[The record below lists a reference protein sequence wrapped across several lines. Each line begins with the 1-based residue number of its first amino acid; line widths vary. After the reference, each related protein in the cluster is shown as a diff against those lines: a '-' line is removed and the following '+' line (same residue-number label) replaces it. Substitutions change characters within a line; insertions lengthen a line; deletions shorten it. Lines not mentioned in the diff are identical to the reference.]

1 MSYPGLSFDG
11 LDSRDIDTT
20 GSIITSGPI
29 INTSEDVAAYYVA
42 TDSSNQYR
50 ANSTTVD
57 LKSTTSTTP
66 VFNLKANNDTTA
78 NSTLNVGNIQAVSL
92 QATTTIQGNALIAST
107 TNSISTDVTNSS
119 STNPTIR
126 VTNNSSNTTVP
137 TQQSF
142 APNLPEGGNTT
153 IALGKNTSSNSN
165 TFYLKYNHES
175 VEDNRHF
182 SIQPHGSS
190 DSLDVYKPNI
200 GASATQGTAVVNGGV
215 KAETSYMGSTS
226 FAATVSTVEG
236 LTISDFPLFQINN
249 YSTGVDRVPVRIMQP
264 NLTTNNTTGIRLG
277 KAATSGNCA
286 RLMYNHNSENNTN
299 NDNRFVVEVEG
310 GGVALQVQKSNI
322 AAGAGANA
330 YTTQIV
336 GGLKAS
342 NIYSTGNS
350 FAASSTVSGNSTTG
364 SLTVSSNGGSSATGV
379 SNITN
384 THAGNC
390 HIQNFYAP
398 NVLSNTGPYMKYGKS
413 DSTNNSC
420 FYHFSH
426 LSDANANNNLGIGIV
441 GQNIALSITG
451 HNRTA
456 GPGQYDYSVEVRGG
470 LKAQN
475 TYITG
480 VASNTSLKL
489 LQNNTTTTGLTLS
502 ASSATTNYS
511 LIFPSNQGALNQFLQ
526 LSNTTTGQLQWV
538 NGTGTGGGG
547 TGVTSVAL
555 TPIGAISS
563 IFTGSSAQTGP
574 NVTLNLG
581 VASTPTGSG
590 TQLVLSDAPTFT
602 GTTVFSG
609 PITGSTGSVFG
620 TSGTIPT
627 NAILRL
633 EGDTDNNSVA
643 REILDVQDYNDTG
656 NSVPIQA
663 LCSNLALGQYAAFRI
678 GRANQSYNSAR
689 LNFNYVADQ
698 SNLNYIS
705 LTLAN
710 QNESIEIYEPNTVST
725 NNGGTLVVNGGL
737 FAQNTNTTNLV
748 VQNGANTFGSIIT
761 LVSSTTSPILKIEG
775 DTNNSTARNIC
786 QIIDH
791 NSLGD
796 SVPLSVLTPNLDPGE
811 TSAIRLGRADSFMNS
826 VRFIFNYI
834 GLNSTSN
841 NLSIIFPGQ
850 SESIKISK
858 PDINSA
864 VDTGTL
870 VVNGGL
876 YAENATIGTTSTN
889 VASNPT
895 VLIQGTSGAT
905 DQSPLRVTNAGT
917 ASNGSITAL
926 APNLATDSSTFITF
940 GKTLTGG
947 NAGQIAFTNRAN
959 TVDNEIALTMY
970 NTSPSV
976 LIKKDGLGDTLK
988 VNGGIVADNITLNGF
1003 SLSPSG
1009 GQLNNIDL
1017 RFASSQNEGGTPV
1030 PGLPGTNFL
1039 NGPVPT
1045 WTISYP
1051 AIPYYD
1057 NAAASPVSNRYYS
1070 WQKIG
1075 KHYTFSLNLYVY
1087 IAYTSDQIHCL
1098 YLHMNS
1104 HNPPQPAG
1112 YGSAIVT
1119 GVSRNRAAYNTTT
1132 GVRHMESLSSSA
1144 DFGFGTYI
1152 PCV

>member
-11 LDSRDIDTT
+11 LDSRNIDTT

-29 INTSEDVAAYYVA
+29 VNTSQDIAAFYVA

-57 LKSTTSTTP
+57 LKSTTSSTP

-78 NSTLNVGNIQAVSL
+78 NSTLNVGNVQAVSL

-142 APNLPEGGNTT
+142 APNLSEGGNTT

-182 SIQPHGSS
+182 SIQAHGSS
-190 DSLDVYKPNI
+190 DSIDVYKPNI
-200 GASATQGTAVVNGGV
+200 GASATTATVAVNGGLRSV
-215 KAETSYMGSTS
+215 TSYMGSTS
-226 FAATVSTVEG
+226 YSAPVQIIEG
-236 LTISDFPLFQINN
+236 FTHTTDYSLWNLVN
-249 YSTGVDRVPVRIMQP
+249 YSSGANRFPFRIIQP
-264 NLTTNNTTGIRLG
+264 NLPTGNQMNIRFG
-277 KAATSGNCA
+277 KNDTSGNNSK
-286 RLMYNHNSENNTN
+286 LVYLHNSENNASN
-299 NDNRFVVEVEG
+299 NNQFCIEIDG
-310 GGVALQVQKSNI
+310 GGNYAAQFQKNGI
-322 AAGAGANA
+322 AAGAGSNA
-330 YTTQIV
+330 FTAQV
-336 GGLKAS
+336 NGGLKATS
-342 NIYSTGNS
+342 FYNS
-350 FAASSTVSGNSTTG
+350 GSTTVVG
-364 SLTVSSNGGSSATGV
+364 NTTTSSLTVSGNGGSSATGV

-426 LSDANANNNLGIGIV
+426 LSDANANNNLSIGIV
-441 GQNIALSITG
+441 GQNVALSITG

-456 GPGQYDYSVEVRGG
+456 GPGTYDYSVEVRGG

-526 LSNTTTGQLQWV
+526 LSNTSTGQLQWV

-574 NVTLNLG
+574 DVTLNIG

-590 TQLVLSDAPTFT
+590 TQLVLSNAPTFT

-656 NSVPIQA
+656 NCVPIQA
-663 LCSNLALGQYAAFRI
+663 LCSNLALGQYAAFRF
-678 GRANQSYNSAR
+678 GRANQSFNSAR

-705 LTLAN
+705 LSLSN
-710 QNESIEIYEPNTVST
+710 QNESIQIYEPNTAST
-725 NNGGTLVVNGGL
+725 NNTGTLVVNGGL
-737 FAQNTNTTNLV
+737 FAQDVFIENLV
-748 VQNGANTFGSIIT
+748 VQNGDNTFGSQ
-761 LVSSTTSPILKIEG
+761 TTIVTAEPVLKIQG
-775 DTNNSTARNIC
+775 DTNNSVSRQIC
-786 QIIDH
+786 QIIDY
-791 NSLGD
+791 NTLGN

-811 TSAIRLGRADSFMNS
+811 YTAIRLGKNTGSINSARMN
-826 VRFIFNYI
+826 FNYVDN
-834 GLNSTSN
+834 NSTAN
-841 NLSIIFPGQ
+841 NISLTLSTQ
-850 SESIKISK
+850 TESIKISK
-858 PDINSA
+858 EFESRSHEDEVRYN
-864 VDTGTL
+864 D
-870 VVNGGL
+870 
-876 YAENATIGTTSTN
+876 AT
-889 VASNPT
+889 
-895 VLIQGTSGAT
+895 Q
-905 DQSPLRVTNAGT
+905 
-917 ASNGSITAL
+917 
-926 APNLATDSSTFITF
+926 
-940 GKTLTGG
+940 
-947 NAGQIAFTNRAN
+947 
-959 TVDNEIALTMY
+959 ALT
-970 NTSPSV
+970 NWKRTAQE
-976 LIKKDGLGDTLK
+976 LGQQVRASGRHTPMLK
-988 VNGGIVADNITLNGF
+988 PCFLT
-1003 SLSPSG
+1003 PRSG
-1009 GQLNNIDL
+1009 C
-1017 RFASSQNEGGTPV
+1017 RSSRP
-1030 PGLPGTNFL
+1030 
-1039 NGPVPT
+1039 
-1045 WTISYP
+1045 
-1051 AIPYYD
+1051 
-1057 NAAASPVSNRYYS
+1057 
-1070 WQKIG
+1070 
-1075 KHYTFSLNLYVY
+1075 
-1087 IAYTSDQIHCL
+1087 
-1098 YLHMNS
+1098 
-1104 HNPPQPAG
+1104 
-1112 YGSAIVT
+1112 
-1119 GVSRNRAAYNTTT
+1119 
-1132 GVRHMESLSSSA
+1132 
-1144 DFGFGTYI
+1144 
-1152 PCV
+1152 

>member
-1 MSYPGLSFDG
+1 MSYVGLSFDG
-11 LDSRDIDTT
+11 LDSRTVDTT
-20 GSIITSGPI
+20 GEIITTGS
-29 INTSEDVAAYYVA
+29 NVAAHFIANDQALQYRS
-42 TDSSNQYR
+42 TSSNIDFQ
-50 ANSTTVD
+50 STV
-57 LKSTTSTTP
+57 STTP
-66 VFNLKANNDTTA
+66 QFNLKNINGSVL
-78 NSTLNVGNIQAVSL
+78 NSTLNTGILSSSETNI
-92 QATTTIQGNALIAST
+92 T
-107 TNSISTDVTNSS
+107 TNLGNVPSLLTVTGFSDPSNSLVRVTRNSS
-119 STNPTIR
+119 SDGTAADLTNTSASNSTLVIR
-126 VTNNSSNTTVP
+126 NNSSNTIVP
-137 TQQSF
+137 TQQAF

-153 IALGKNTSSNSN
+153 LALGKNTSSNSN

-182 SIQPHGSS
+182 SIQPHGST
-190 DSLDVYKPNI
+190 DSIDIYKPNI
-200 GASATQGTAVVNGGV
+200 GASATTATVAVNGGLRSV
-215 KAETSYMGSTS
+215 TSYMGSTS
-226 FAATVSTVEG
+226 YAAPVQIIEG
-236 LTISDFPLFQINN
+236 FTHTTDYSLWNLVN
-249 YSTGVDRVPVRIMQP
+249 YSSGANRFPFRIIQP
-264 NLTTNNTTGIRLG
+264 NLPTGNQMNIRFG
-277 KAATSGNCA
+277 KNDTSGNNA
-286 RLMYNHNSENNTN
+286 KLVYLHNSENNASN
-299 NDNRFVVEVEG
+299 NNQFCIEIDG
-310 GGVALQVQKSNI
+310 GGNYAAQFQKNGI
-322 AAGAGANA
+322 AAGAGSNA
-330 YTTQIV
+330 FTAQV
-336 GGLKAS
+336 NGGLKATS
-342 NIYSTGNS
+342 FYNSGSTTVVGN
-350 FAASSTVSGNSTTG
+350 TTTG

-426 LSDANANNNLGIGIV
+426 LSDANANNNLSIGIV
-441 GQNIALSITG
+441 GQNVALSITG
-451 HNRTA
+451 HNRTP

-502 ASSATTNYS
+502 ASSATANYS
-511 LIFPSNQGALNQFLQ
+511 LIFPSNQVALNQFLQ

-563 IFTGSSAQTGP
+563 IFTGSAAQTGP

-590 TQLVLSDAPTFT
+590 TQLVLSQAPTFT

-609 PITGSTGSVFG
+609 PITGSGGSVFG

-633 EGDTDNNSVA
+633 EGDTDNSSTL

-656 NSVPIQA
+656 NCTPIQA

-710 QNESIEIYEPNTVST
+710 QNESIQIYEPNTVST

-737 FAQNTNTTNLV
+737 FAQNINTTNLV
-748 VQNGANTFGSIIT
+748 VQNGANTVGSNIT
-761 LVSSTTSPILKIEG
+761 LVTSTTFPIQKIEG
-775 DTNNSTARNIC
+775 DTNNSTTRNIC

-791 NSLGD
+791 NGLGD

-811 TSAIRLGRADSFMNS
+811 TSAIRFGKANTTMNNA
-826 VRFIFNYI
+826 RLNFNYVDN
-834 GLNSTSN
+834 NSNSN
-841 NLSIIFPGQ
+841 NVTFTLGGQ
-850 SESIKISK
+850 TESIKISK
-858 PDINSA
+858 PDIDSA
-864 VDTGTL
+864 AATGTL
-870 VVNGGL
+870 VVAGGL
-876 YAENATIGTTSTN
+876 SAKNATVGTTSTS

-917 ASNGSITAL
+917 ASNGAITAL
-926 APNLATDSSTFITF
+926 APNLATNSSTFITF
-940 GKTLTGG
+940 GKSLTEG

-959 TVDNEIALTMY
+959 TIDNEIALTMY

-988 VNGGIVADNITLNGF
+988 VNGGITSTGTITANSITLTGN
-1003 SLSPSG
+1003 SG
-1009 GQLNNIDL
+1009 TQTDL
-1017 RFASSQNEGGTPV
+1017 RFWWAYRTTDPTVTNLQYPPIPFHDTGASGT
-1030 PGLPGTNFL
+1030 
-1039 NGPVPT
+1039 
-1045 WTISYP
+1045 
-1051 AIPYYD
+1051 IP
-1057 NAAASPVSNRYYS
+1057 NRYYY
-1070 WQKIG
+1070 WQQVG
-1075 KHYTFSLNLYVY
+1075 KQYSFNLNLYAT
-1087 IAYTSDQIHCL
+1087 IQNTSNQLHLCF
-1098 YLHMNS
+1098 LHMGS
-1104 HNPPQPAG
+1104 HNPPVPACG
-1112 YGSAIVT
+1112 EYVT
-1119 GVSRNRAAYNTTT
+1119 
-1132 GVRHMESLSSSA
+1132 SLGADGGDTENYASTV
-1144 DFGFGTYI
+1144 DFGWGVYI
-1152 PCV
+1152 PCMYFY

>member
-29 INTSEDVAAYYVA
+29 VNTSQDVAAYYVA

-50 ANSTTVD
+50 ANSTTVE

-78 NSTLNVGNIQAVSL
+78 NSTLNVGNVQAVSL

-182 SIQPHGSS
+182 SIQPHGST
-190 DSLDVYKPNI
+190 DSIDIYKPNI
-200 GASATQGTAVVNGGV
+200 AASATTATVAVNGGLRSV
-215 KAETSYMGSTS
+215 TSYMGSTS
-226 FAATVSTVEG
+226 YAAPVQIIEG
-236 LTISDFPLFQINN
+236 FTHTTDYSLWNLVN
-249 YSTGVDRVPVRIMQP
+249 YSSGANRFPFRIIQP
-264 NLTTNNTTGIRLG
+264 NLPTGNQMNIRFG
-277 KAATSGNCA
+277 KNDTSGNNA
-286 RLMYNHNSENNTN
+286 KLVYLHFSENNASN
-299 NDNRFVVEVEG
+299 NNQFCIEIDG
-310 GGVALQVQKSNI
+310 GGNYAAQFQKNGI
-322 AAGAGANA
+322 AAGAGSNA
-330 YTTQIV
+330 FTAQV
-336 GGLKAS
+336 NGGLKATS
-342 NIYSTGNS
+342 FYNSGSTTVVGN
-350 FAASSTVSGNSTTG
+350 TTTG

-602 GTTVFSG
+602 GTTIFSG

-710 QNESIEIYEPNTVST
+710 QNESIQIYEPNTASS
-725 NNGGTLVVNGGL
+725 NNTGTLVVKGGL
-737 FAQNTNTTNLV
+737 FAQDVFIENLV
-748 VQNGANTFGSIIT
+748 VVNGDNTFGSQ
-761 LVSSTTSPILKIEG
+761 TTIVTAEPVLKIEG
-775 DTNNSTARNIC
+775 NTNNSISRQIC
-786 QIIDH
+786 QIIDY
-791 NSLGD
+791 NTLGN
-796 SVPLSVLTPNLDPGE
+796 SVPLSVLTPNMDPGE
-811 TSAIRLGRADSFMNS
+811 YTAIRLGKNTSNINSARMN
-826 VRFIFNYI
+826 FNYVDN
-834 GLNSTSN
+834 NSTAN
-841 NLSIIFPGQ
+841 NISLTFAAQ
-850 SESIKISK
+850 DESIKIFK
-858 PDINSA
+858 HDTDSA
-864 VDTGTL
+864 DDSGTL

-876 YAENATIGTTSTN
+876 YADNCTIGKASLN
-889 VASNPT
+889 VASKPAL
-895 VLIQGTSGAT
+895 LIQGNSAAT
-905 DQSPLRVTNAGT
+905 EQSPLRVINNGT
-917 ASNGSITAL
+917 FSSNGLFTGL
-926 APNLATDSSTFITF
+926 APNLPTNSSTFITF

-959 TVDNEIALTMY
+959 TVDNEIAITMF
-970 NTSPSV
+970 NENPSV
-976 LIKKDGLGDTLK
+976 LIKKNSLNDTLK
-988 VNGGIVADNITLNGF
+988 VNGGIVASNITLN
-1003 SLSPSG
+1003 SLPLTYSR
-1009 GQLNNIDL
+1009 GQVTNLELRYGSVANNIQETDPP
-1017 RFASSQNEGGTPV
+1017 PV
-1030 PGLPGTNFL
+1030 VSL
-1039 NGPVPT
+1039 
-1045 WTISYP
+1045 
-1051 AIPYYD
+1051 AYD
-1057 NAAASPVSNRYYS
+1057 PIFFMSNNATSPVQNRAYT
-1070 WQKIG
+1070 WQQIG
-1075 KHYTFSLNLYVY
+1075 LQYTFSLNLKVRMIETSCQLHLVY
-1087 IAYTSDQIHCL
+1087 IHTP
-1098 YLHMNS
+1098 S
-1104 HNPPQPAG
+1104 HNPPVPAACGSGYEIKLRSNDLDDPAG
-1112 YGSAIVT
+1112 W
-1119 GVSRNRAAYNTTT
+1119 
-1132 GVRHMESLSSSA
+1132 LSTA
-1144 DFGFGTYI
+1144 QPPFGLCI
-1152 PCV
+1152 PCT

>member
-1 MSYPGLSFDG
+1 MSYVGLSFDG
-11 LDSRDIDTT
+11 LDSRTVDTT
-20 GSIITSGPI
+20 GEIITTGT
-29 INTSEDVAAYYVA
+29 NVAAHFIA
-42 TDSSNQYR
+42 NDQALQYR
-50 ANSTTVD
+50 STSGNIDFQSTV
-57 LKSTTSTTP
+57 STTP
-66 VFNLKANNDTTA
+66 QFNLKNINGSVL
-78 NSTLNVGNIQAVSL
+78 NSTLNTGILSTSETNI
-92 QATTTIQGNALIAST
+92 T
-107 TNSISTDVTNSS
+107 TNLGNVPSLLTVTGFSDPSNSLV
-119 STNPTIR
+119 R
-126 VTNNSSNTTVP
+126 VTRNTSSDGKAADLTNTSASNSTLIIRNNSSNTIVP
-137 TQQSF
+137 TQQAF

-165 TFYLKYNHES
+165 TFYIKYNHES
-175 VEDNRHF
+175 LEDNRHL
-182 SIQPHGSS
+182 SIQAHGSS
-190 DSLDVYKPNI
+190 DSIDVYKPNI
-200 GASATQGTAVVNGGV
+200 GASATTATLSVNGGL
-215 KAETSYMGSTS
+215 KATVSYLGSTS
-226 FAATVSTVEG
+226 FQATVQTIEGSTHNDTYSLWNLV
-236 LTISDFPLFQINN
+236 N
-249 YSTGVDRVPVRIMQP
+249 YSGLNNQIPLRILQP
-264 NLTTNNTTGIRLG
+264 NLPTGSQTIIRYGKSATAGNNAKLVY
-277 KAATSGNCA
+277 
-286 RLMYNHNSENNTN
+286 LHNSENNASN
-299 NDNRFVVEVEG
+299 NNQFCIEIDG
-310 GGVALQVQKSNI
+310 GGNYAAQFQKNGI
-322 AAGAGANA
+322 AAGAGSNA
-330 YTTQIV
+330 FTAQV
-336 GGLKAS
+336 NGGLKATS
-342 NIYSTGNS
+342 FYNSGSTTVVGN
-350 FAASSTVSGNSTTG
+350 TTTG

-451 HNRTA
+451 HNRTP

-502 ASSATTNYS
+502 ASSATANYS

-563 IFTGSSAQTGP
+563 IFTGSAAQTGP

-590 TQLVLSDAPTFT
+590 TQLVLSQAPTFT

-633 EGDTDNNSVA
+633 EGDTDDNTST

-678 GRANQSYNSAR
+678 GRNNTQFNSAR

-710 QNESIEIYEPNTVST
+710 QNESIQIYEPNTAST

-737 FAQNTNTTNLV
+737 FAQNINTANLV
-748 VQNGANTFGSIIT
+748 VQNGANTVGSNIT
-761 LVSSTTSPILKIEG
+761 LVTSTTFPIQKIEG
-775 DTNNSTARNIC
+775 DTNNSTTRNIC

-791 NSLGD
+791 NGLGD

-811 TSAIRLGRADSFMNS
+811 TSAIRFGKANTTMNNA
-826 VRFIFNYI
+826 RLNFNYVDN
-834 GLNSTSN
+834 NSTLN
-841 NLSIIFPGQ
+841 NVTFTLGGQ
-850 SESIKISK
+850 TESIKISK
-858 PDINSA
+858 PDIDSA
-864 VDTGTL
+864 AATGTL
-870 VVNGGL
+870 VVAGGL
-876 YAENATIGTTSTN
+876 SAKNATIGTTSTSN
-889 VASNPT
+889 TSNPT

-917 ASNGSITAL
+917 ASNGAITAL
-926 APNLATDSSTFITF
+926 APNLATNSSTFITF
-940 GKTLTGG
+940 GKSLTGG

-959 TVDNEIALTMY
+959 TIDNEIALTLY

-988 VNGGIVADNITLNGF
+988 VNGGITSTGTITANSITLTGN
-1003 SLSPSG
+1003 SG
-1009 GQLNNIDL
+1009 TQTDL
-1017 RFASSQNEGGTPV
+1017 RFWWAYRNTDPTVTNLQYPPIPFHDSPASGT
-1030 PGLPGTNFL
+1030 
-1039 NGPVPT
+1039 
-1045 WTISYP
+1045 
-1051 AIPYYD
+1051 IP
-1057 NAAASPVSNRYYS
+1057 NRYYY
-1070 WQKIG
+1070 WQQVG
-1075 KHYTFSLNLYVY
+1075 KQYSFNLNLYAT
-1087 IAYTSDQIHCL
+1087 IQNTSNQLHLCF
-1098 YLHMNS
+1098 LHMAS
-1104 HNPPQPAG
+1104 HNPPVPACGG
-1112 YGSAIVT
+1112 YTTSLGADGGLYEDYASTVEFGL
-1119 GVSRNRAAYNTTT
+1119 GV
-1132 GVRHMESLSSSA
+1132 
-1144 DFGFGTYI
+1144 YI
-1152 PCV
+1152 PCMYLY

>member
-11 LDSRDIDTT
+11 LDSRNIDTT

-29 INTSEDVAAYYVA
+29 VNTSQDIAAFYVA

-57 LKSTTSTTP
+57 LKSTTSSTP

-78 NSTLNVGNIQAVSL
+78 NSTLNVGNVQAVSL

-175 VEDNRHF
+175 EEDTRHL
-182 SIQPHGSS
+182 SIQAHGSS
-190 DSLDVYKPNI
+190 DSIDVYKPNI
-200 GASATQGTAVVNGGV
+200 GASATTATVAVNGGLRSV
-215 KAETSYMGSTS
+215 TSYMGSTS
-226 FAATVSTVEG
+226 YAAPVQIIEG
-236 LTISDFPLFQINN
+236 FTHTTDYSLWNLVN
-249 YSTGVDRVPVRIMQP
+249 YSSGANRFPFRIIQP
-264 NLTTNNTTGIRLG
+264 NLPTGNQMNIRFG
-277 KAATSGNCA
+277 KNDTSGNNSK
-286 RLMYNHNSENNTN
+286 LVYLHNSENNASN
-299 NDNRFVVEVEG
+299 NNQFCIEIDG
-310 GGVALQVQKSNI
+310 GGNYAAQFQKNGI
-322 AAGAGANA
+322 AAGAGSNA
-330 YTTQIV
+330 FTAQV
-336 GGLKAS
+336 NGGLKATS
-342 NIYSTGNS
+342 FYNS
-350 FAASSTVSGNSTTG
+350 GSTTVVG
-364 SLTVSSNGGSSATGV
+364 NTTTSSLTVSGNGGSSATGV

-426 LSDANANNNLGIGIV
+426 LSDANVNNNLSIGIV
-441 GQNIALSITG
+441 GQNVALSITG

-456 GPGQYDYSVEVRGG
+456 GPGTYDYSVEVRGG

-574 NVTLNLG
+574 NVTLNIG

-633 EGDTDNNSVA
+633 EGDTDNNSVS

-656 NSVPIQA
+656 NCVPIQA
-663 LCSNLALGQYAAFRI
+663 LCSNLALGQYAAFRF
-678 GRANQSYNSAR
+678 GKANQSFNSAR

-705 LTLAN
+705 LSLSN
-710 QNESIEIYEPNTVST
+710 QNESIQIYEPNTAST
-725 NNGGTLVVNGGL
+725 NNTGTLVVKGGL
-737 FAQNTNTTNLV
+737 FAQDVFIQNLV
-748 VQNGANTFGSIIT
+748 VQNGDNTFGSQ
-761 LVSSTTSPILKIEG
+761 TTIVTAEPVLKIEG
-775 DTNNSTARNIC
+775 DTNNSLSRQIC
-786 QIIDH
+786 QIIDY
-791 NSLGD
+791 NTLGN
-796 SVPLSVLTPNLDPGE
+796 SVPLSVLTPNMDPGE
-811 TSAIRLGRADSFMNS
+811 YTAIRLGKNTGSINSARMN
-826 VRFIFNYI
+826 FNYVNN
-834 GLNSTSN
+834 NSTAN
-841 NLSIIFPGQ
+841 NISLTLSTQ
-850 SESIKISK
+850 DESIKIFRH
-858 PDINSA
+858 DTNSA

-876 YAENATIGTTSTN
+876 YAENATIGTTSTSL
-889 VASNPT
+889 ASNPT
-895 VLIQGTSGAT
+895 VLIQGTSEFT
-905 DQSPLRVTNAGT
+905 EQSPLRVINNGSTT
-917 ASNGSITAL
+917 SNGLFTGL
-926 APNLATDSSTFITF
+926 APNLPTNSSTFITF
-940 GKTLTGG
+940 GKSLTGG
-947 NAGQIAFTNRAN
+947 NAGQIAFSNRAN
-959 TVDNEIALTMY
+959 TIDNEIALTMF
-970 NTSPSV
+970 NENPSV
-976 LIKKDGLGDTLK
+976 LIKKNSLNDTLK
-988 VNGGIVADNITLNGF
+988 VNGGIVADSITLN
-1003 SLSPSG
+1003 SLPLTYSRGQVTNLELRHGSVANIG
-1009 GQLNNIDL
+1009 GDPPPVVTLHYDPIFFLSNN
-1017 RFASSQNEGGTPV
+1017 AT
-1030 PGLPGTNFL
+1030 
-1039 NGPVPT
+1039 
-1045 WTISYP
+1045 
-1051 AIPYYD
+1051 
-1057 NAAASPVSNRYYS
+1057 SPVQNRAYTWQQIGLQYS
-1070 WQKIG
+1070 
-1075 KHYTFSLNLYVY
+1075 FSLNLKVRMES
-1087 IAYTSDQIHCL
+1087 TSTQLHL
-1098 YLHMNS
+1098 VYLHTIS
-1104 HNPPQPAG
+1104 HNPPVPAACGSG
-1112 YGSAIVT
+1112 YEIKLKSNNLADPVGFLSTAQYPF
-1119 GVSRNRAAYNTTT
+1119 GVC
-1132 GVRHMESLSSSA
+1132 
-1144 DFGFGTYI
+1144 I
-1152 PCV
+1152 PCT

>member
-29 INTSEDVAAYYVA
+29 VNNSQDVAAYYVA

-78 NSTLNVGNIQAVSL
+78 NSTLNVGNVQAVSL

-175 VEDNRHF
+175 VENTRHF
-182 SIQPHGSS
+182 SIQPHGST
-190 DSLDVYKPNI
+190 DSIDIYKPNI

-215 KAETSYMGSTS
+215 KAETSYIGSTS

-249 YSTGVDRVPVRIMQP
+249 YSTGLDRVPVQIMQP
-264 NLTTNNTTGIRLG
+264 NLTLNNTTGIRLG

-398 NVLSNTGPYMKYGKS
+398 NVLANTGPYMKYGKS

-511 LIFPSNQGALNQFLQ
+511 LIFPSNQGAINQFLQ

-590 TQLVLSDAPTFT
+590 TQLVLSQAPTFT
-602 GTTVFSG
+602 GTTIFSG

-633 EGDTDNNSVA
+633 EGDTDNSSTL
-643 REILDVQDYNDTG
+643 REILDVQDYNNTG
-656 NSVPIQA
+656 NCVPIQA

-710 QNESIEIYEPNTVST
+710 QNESIQIYEPNTAST
-725 NNGGTLVVNGGL
+725 NNTGTLVVKGGL
-737 FAQNTNTTNLV
+737 FAQDVFIENLV
-748 VQNGANTFGSIIT
+748 VVNGDNTFGSQ
-761 LVSSTTSPILKIEG
+761 TTIVTAEPVLKIEG
-775 DTNNSTARNIC
+775 DTNNSISRQIC
-786 QIIDH
+786 QIIDY
-791 NSLGD
+791 NTLGN
-796 SVPLSVLTPNLDPGE
+796 SVPLSVLTPNMDPGE
-811 TSAIRLGRADSFMNS
+811 YTAIRLGKNLGSINSARMN
-826 VRFIFNYI
+826 FNYVDN
-834 GLNSTSN
+834 NSTAN
-841 NLSIIFPGQ
+841 NISLTLSSQ
-850 SESIKISK
+850 NESIKIFK
-858 PDINSA
+858 HDTDSA
-864 VDTGTL
+864 DDSGTL

-876 YAENATIGTTSTN
+876 YADNCTIGKTSLN
-889 VASNPT
+889 VASKPAL
-895 VLIQGTSGAT
+895 LIQGNSAAT
-905 DQSPLRVTNAGT
+905 EQSPLRVINNGT
-917 ASNGSITAL
+917 FSSNGLFTGL
-926 APNLATDSSTFITF
+926 APNLPTDSSTFITF
-940 GKTLTGG
+940 GKSLTGG

-959 TVDNEIALTMY
+959 TVDNEIAITMF
-970 NTSPSV
+970 NENPSV
-976 LIKKDGLGDTLK
+976 LIKKNSLNDTLK
-988 VNGGIVADNITLNGF
+988 VNGGIVANNITLN
-1003 SLSPSG
+1003 SLPLTYSRGQVTNLELRHGSVANTG
-1009 GQLNNIDL
+1009 GNDPPPIVSLAYEPIYFMSNN
-1017 RFASSQNEGGTPV
+1017 AT
-1030 PGLPGTNFL
+1030 
-1039 NGPVPT
+1039 
-1045 WTISYP
+1045 
-1051 AIPYYD
+1051 
-1057 NAAASPVSNRYYS
+1057 SPVQNRAYT
-1070 WQKIG
+1070 WQQIG
-1075 KHYTFSLNLYVY
+1075 LQYTFSLNLKVRMLSTSCQLHLVY
-1087 IAYTSDQIHCL
+1087 IHTP
-1098 YLHMNS
+1098 S
-1104 HNPPQPAG
+1104 HNPPVPAACGSGYEIKLRSNDLTDPAG
-1112 YGSAIVT
+1112 WLAT
-1119 GVSRNRAAYNTTT
+1119 AQPP
-1132 GVRHMESLSSSA
+1132 
-1144 DFGFGTYI
+1144 FGLCI
-1152 PCV
+1152 PCT

>member
-1 MSYPGLSFDG
+1 MSYVGLSFDG
-11 LDSRDIDTT
+11 LDSRTVDTT
-20 GSIITSGPI
+20 GEIITTGT
-29 INTSEDVAAYYVA
+29 NVAAHFIA
-42 TDSSNQYR
+42 NDQALQYR
-50 ANSTTVD
+50 STSGNIDFQSTV
-57 LKSTTSTTP
+57 STTP
-66 VFNLKANNDTTA
+66 QFNLKNINGSVL
-78 NSTLNVGNIQAVSL
+78 NSTLNTGILSTSETNI
-92 QATTTIQGNALIAST
+92 T
-107 TNSISTDVTNSS
+107 TNLGNVPSLLTVTGFSDPSNSLV
-119 STNPTIR
+119 R
-126 VTNNSSNTTVP
+126 VTRNTSSDGKAADLTNTSASNSTLIIRNNSSNTIVP
-137 TQQSF
+137 TQQAF

-165 TFYLKYNHES
+165 TFYIKYNHES
-175 VEDNRHF
+175 LEDNRHL
-182 SIQPHGSS
+182 SIQAHGSS
-190 DSLDVYKPNI
+190 DSIDVYKPNI
-200 GASATQGTAVVNGGV
+200 GASATTATLSVNGGL
-215 KAETSYMGSTS
+215 KATVSYLGSTS
-226 FAATVSTVEG
+226 FQATVQTIEGSTHNDTYSLWNLV
-236 LTISDFPLFQINN
+236 N
-249 YSTGVDRVPVRIMQP
+249 YSGLNNQIPLRILQP
-264 NLTTNNTTGIRLG
+264 NLPTGSQTIIRYGKSATAGNNAKLVY
-277 KAATSGNCA
+277 
-286 RLMYNHNSENNTN
+286 LHNSENNASN
-299 NDNRFVVEVEG
+299 NNQFCIEIDG
-310 GGVALQVQKSNI
+310 GGNYAAQFQKNGI
-322 AAGAGANA
+322 AAGAGSNA
-330 YTTQIV
+330 FTAQV
-336 GGLKAS
+336 NGGLKATS
-342 NIYSTGNS
+342 FYNSGSTTVVGN
-350 FAASSTVSGNSTTG
+350 TTTG

-451 HNRTA
+451 HNRTP

-502 ASSATTNYS
+502 ASSATANYS

-563 IFTGSSAQTGP
+563 IFTGSAAQTGP

-590 TQLVLSDAPTFT
+590 TQLVLSQAPTFT

-633 EGDTDNNSVA
+633 EGDTDDNTST

-678 GRANQSYNSAR
+678 GRNNTQFNSAR

-710 QNESIEIYEPNTVST
+710 QNESIQIYEPNTAST

-737 FAQNTNTTNLV
+737 FAQNINTANLV
-748 VQNGANTFGSIIT
+748 VQNGANTVGSNIT
-761 LVSSTTSPILKIEG
+761 LVTSTTFPIQKIEG
-775 DTNNSTARNIC
+775 DTNNSTTRNIC

-791 NSLGD
+791 NGLGD

-811 TSAIRLGRADSFMNS
+811 TSAIRFGKANTTMNNA
-826 VRFIFNYI
+826 RLNFNYVDN
-834 GLNSTSN
+834 NSTLN
-841 NLSIIFPGQ
+841 NVTFTLGGQ
-850 SESIKISK
+850 TESIKISK
-858 PDINSA
+858 PDIDSA
-864 VDTGTL
+864 AATGTL
-870 VVNGGL
+870 VVAGGL
-876 YAENATIGTTSTN
+876 SAKNATIGTTSTSN
-889 VASNPT
+889 TSNPT

-917 ASNGSITAL
+917 ASNGAITAL
-926 APNLATDSSTFITF
+926 APNLATNSSTFITF
-940 GKTLTGG
+940 GKSLTGG

-959 TVDNEIALTMY
+959 TIDNEIALTLY

-988 VNGGIVADNITLNGF
+988 VNGGITSTGTITANSITLTGN
-1003 SLSPSG
+1003 SG
-1009 GQLNNIDL
+1009 TQTDL
-1017 RFASSQNEGGTPV
+1017 RFWWAYRNTDPTVTNLQYPPIPFHDSPASGT
-1030 PGLPGTNFL
+1030 
-1039 NGPVPT
+1039 
-1045 WTISYP
+1045 
-1051 AIPYYD
+1051 IP
-1057 NAAASPVSNRYYS
+1057 NRYYY
-1070 WQKIG
+1070 WQQVG
-1075 KHYTFSLNLYVY
+1075 KQYSFNLNLYAT
-1087 IAYTSDQIHCL
+1087 IQNTSNQLHLCF
-1098 YLHMNS
+1098 LHMAS
-1104 HNPPQPAG
+1104 HNPPVPACGG
-1112 YGSAIVT
+1112 YTTSLAADGGLYEDYASTVEFGL
-1119 GVSRNRAAYNTTT
+1119 GV
-1132 GVRHMESLSSSA
+1132 
-1144 DFGFGTYI
+1144 YI
-1152 PCV
+1152 PCMYLY